1 MKNFILLIRK
11 YNFFILFLMLQVVS
25 IYLLVQNNSY
35 QRTSFVNTSNFYVGK
50 IYEYYAMFTD
60 YLKLSYNNR
69 ILAEENARL
78 LNQMSFAKYDLDSTQ
93 TKIIDSL
100 YKQQYVFVEARII
113 NNSTNKINNYITL
126 NKGGIHGIDR
136 DMAVI
141 SSDGV
146 VGIVK
151 DVSDHFSSVISIL
164 NSQIK
169 ISSKIKKNNYFG
181 SLVWDGKSSQYC
193 NLMDIPIH
201 APVEVGDT
209 IITSEH
215 SNIFPQGIMV
225 GTVSETSTAGQSFKL
240 IRVKLSVNFD
250 NITNVYVV
258 RDLMKEERKKL
269 EMSTQN
275 DK

>member
-1 MKNFILLIRK
+1 MKNFIWLIRK
-11 YNFFILFLMLQVVS
+11 FNFFILFLMLQVMS
-25 IYLLVQNNSY
+25 LYFLVQNNSY
-35 QRTSFVNTSNFYVGK
+35 QRTTFINTSNFYVGK
-50 IYEYYAMFTD
+50 VYEYYAMLTD

-78 LNQMSFAKYDLDSTQ
+78 LNQMPFAKYELDSTQ
-93 TKIIDSL
+93 TKVIDSV
-100 YKQQYVFVEARII
+100 YKQQYIFVEARII
-113 NNSTNKINNYITL
+113 NNSTNRINNYMTL
-126 NKGGIHGIDR
+126 NKGKLHGIGP

-151 DVSDHFSSVISIL
+151 DVSDHFASVISIL

-181 SLVWDGKSSQYC
+181 SLVWDGKSSKYC
-193 NLMDIPIH
+193 NLIDIPIH

-215 SNIFPQGIMV
+215 SNIFPHGIMV
-225 GTVSETSTAGQSFKL
+225 GAVSETSTAGQSFKL
-240 IRVKLSVNFD
+240 IRVRLSVNFD

-258 RDLMKEERKKL
+258 RDLLKEERKKL
-269 EMSTQN
+269 EMSTQY

>member
-50 IYEYYAMFTD
+50 VYEYYAMFTD

-126 NKGGIHGIDR
+126 NKGKIHGIDR

>member
-1 MKNFILLIRK
+1 MKNFLLLIRK
-11 YNFFILFLMLQVVS
+11 YNFFLLFLMLQITS
-25 IYLLVQNNSY
+25 FYLLVINNSY
-35 QRTSFVNTSNFYVGK
+35 HRTSFINSSNFYVGQV
-50 IYEYYAMFTD
+50 YSSYATLTD

-78 LNQMSFAKYDLDSTQ
+78 LNEMQFAWYELDSTQ
-93 TKIIDSL
+93 VNVKDSL
-100 YKQQYVFVEARII
+100 YKQQYTFIEARII
-113 NNSTNKINNYITL
+113 NNSTNRINNYITL
-126 NKGGIHGIDR
+126 NKGKMHGLEK

-141 SSDGV
+141 SSSGV

-164 NSQIK
+164 NAQIK

-193 NLMDIPIH
+193 NLIDIPIH

-215 SNIFPQGIMV
+215 SNIFPQGIIV
-225 GTVSETSTAGQSFKL
+225 GTVSETSTEGQSFKL
-240 IRVKLSVNFD
+240 IRIKLSVNFD

-258 RDLMKEERKKL
+258 KDLLKEERRKL
-269 EMSTQN
+269 ESTTQN